1 MKKINIMPIAK
12 IVTCIVM
19 FMILTSCESKVRKP
33 PIPLKSHKNKEIVV
47 PYKEL
52 AGLPTIPVKINGVSM
67 QMIYDTG
74 ASHIVMSLN
83 EVITLLKNGAL
94 SEYDII
100 GSDYATIADGNIVE
114 NVKVRLREVEIGGED
129 GIKVNNVEAL
139 IVANLDAPLLL
150 GRSAIKDNNVAS
162 ISIDNEQQAIVIKRK

>member
-1 MKKINIMPIAK
+1 
-12 IVTCIVM
+12 
-19 FMILTSCESKVRKP
+19 
-33 PIPLKSHKNKEIVV
+33 
-47 PYKEL
+47 
-52 AGLPTIPVKINGVSM
+52 
-67 QMIYDTG
+67 MIYDTG

-94 SEYDII
+94 SESDII